1 MTADVVD
8 PRQHGTRLRLE
19 NGRESSDWRS
29 VHSYAPW
36 PRVDFLTSR
45 DDSSGSAPA
54 RLPHFMITTTSLA
67 DEIAYRLQAEILDGV
82 LVPGAHLQQEE
93 LCARF
98 GVSRTPVR
106 EALRKLQAQHLVQV
120 IPNRGA
126 MVRVPTRRDLQEI
139 YVVRAELEG
148 LACAL
153 AAPHMTADTIAQLAE
168 AQEGVEAAIEVFR
181 GVPMPQEQEIAF
193 NTRITQANE
202 KFHGIIHQT
211 ADNEQLR
218 TLINQLQWYF
228 PKDAVWKAQRSSV
241 DIRALNLDEHR
252 AIQDALAGRSGTK
265 ARKAMK
271 SHILHAGSLL
281 LSYLDELG
289 FWS

>member
-1 MTADVVD
+1 
-8 PRQHGTRLRLE
+8 
-19 NGRESSDWRS
+19 
-29 VHSYAPW
+29 
-36 PRVDFLTSR
+36 
-45 DDSSGSAPA
+45 
-54 RLPHFMITTTSLA
+54 
-67 DEIAYRLQAEILDGV
+67 
-82 LVPGAHLQQEE
+82 VPGAHLQQEE

-126 MVRVPTRRDLQEI
+126 MVRVPTRRDLQEV

-148 LACAL
+148 LACVL
-153 AAPHMTADTIAQLAE
+153 ATPHVTADTIAQLAE

-181 GVPMPQEQEIAF
+181 GLPMPQEQEIAF
-193 NTRITQANE
+193 NARITQANE

-252 AIQDALAGRSGTK
+252 AIQDAFAGRSGTK